1 MPHDDDFDFEPVP
14 GLPERPPEG
23 ETILWQ
29 GAPQPWA
36 LAKGALNAHWIA
48 AYFLGL
54 AIWRGGTI
62 GMRDGALDGLVTASW
77 YVVIGAVAVGVLF
90 GMAYVMARST
100 VYTLTNRRVAMR
112 IGAAL
117 TVTLNLPYQWIN
129 EANLTRDR
137 YGVGTIA
144 LDLKGDTRL
153 SYFVCW
159 PHVRPWA
166 LRRPQPALRCIP
178 DVETVAGILGRAAQ
192 TRIAEVDAA
201 AAPAAAH
208 PIAAE

>member
-159 PHVRPWA
+159 PHVRPGRCA
-166 LRRPQPALRCIP
+166 GPSLPCAASPMSRPWPASS
-178 DVETVAGILGRAAQ
+178 
-192 TRIAEVDAA
+192 
-201 AAPAAAH
+201 AAPPRPAS
-208 PIAAE
+208 PRSTPRPRQPPPTR